1 MVWCEYSSPDRSSDR
16 SRSDRVSR
24 KSGKP
29 PKLKPGVS
37 LLLLAGSLFNV
48 FTTLNVSEVA
58 QAQPTIPSDTP
69 DPSDVRQGNPN
80 EEQFPQ
86 DTPAPNQFENLP
98 VLEETPGTGETLPD
112 AGTGASV
119 FVSNILVEGST
130 IYSDDRLNEVVS
142 GFEGRELTLEELQAA
157 ADAVTQ
163 IYLNDGYITTRAV
176 LVDQEIVEGV
186 VKIQI
191 IEGALA
197 DIQIEGTERLNTKY
211 ISSRIRL
218 GAKTPLRV
226 SDLEDQLRLLRI
238 DPLLASLE
246 ASLRASDKV
255 GQSILVVRLT
265 EAPNW
270 GGSLGIDN
278 YSPESVGGQRSRAEM
293 YYRNLAGNGETLIG
307 SWDRTFVGGADVFRV
322 TYRQPVNARNGT
334 IQFQTTIDRNEI
346 TLPPFDAL
354 DIAGETEGY
363 EISFRQPVIR
373 TPQRELGLSVAY
385 KYQNGQTFAGN
396 VGTQLG
402 TTTGAEP
409 DGTTRVGV
417 FKFGQDFVRRDPQ
430 GAWALQSQFSFGTD
444 FPFDGTTNSGDIPDN
459 HFFSWLGQAQRVQ
472 RINDRN
478 LLILQADLQLATAPL
493 LSSQQFVLG
502 GGQSI
507 RGYSQNLRSGDN
519 GFRFSAENRFTV
531 GRNTAG
537 RTVLQLAPFFDA
549 GVVWQNESNPN
560 TPPDGT
566 FLAGTGLGILWQPTP
581 KLDIRFDWG
590 VPIVSVSDKVKD
602 EFQDHGLYFNVNY
615 RYP

>member
-1 MVWCEYSSPDRSSDR
+1 MVWCENKKNNHKQSVPQN
-16 SRSDRVSR
+16 
-24 KSGKP
+24 
-29 PKLKPGVS
+29 LKHFRNGVAVLLLGGS
-37 LLLLAGSLFNV
+37 LLNV
-48 FTTLNVSEVA
+48 ADFA
-58 QAQPTIPSDTP
+58 QAQPVPSNAP
-69 DPSDVRQGNPN
+69 DPSDIRQGNPN

-86 DTPAPNQFENLP
+86 SVPAPNQFENLP
-98 VLEETPGTGETLPD
+98 GLDSTPEAGEGLPD

-119 FVSNILVEGST
+119 FISRILVEGST
-130 IYSDDRLNEVVS
+130 VYDSDRLQEAVS
-142 GFEGRELTLEELQAA
+142 GFEGRELTLEELQSA

-176 LVDQEIVEGV
+176 LVDQEIVDGV
-186 VKIQI
+186 VTIQI
-191 IEGALA
+191 IEGTLA
-197 DIQIEGTERLNTKY
+197 DIQIEGTERLRPKY

-226 SDLEDQLRLLRI
+226 SELEDQLRLLRV

-255 GQSILVVRLT
+255 GQSVLAVRVT

-270 GGSLGIDN
+270 GGFVGIDN

-293 YYRNLAGNGETLIG
+293 YYRHLAGNGETRIG
-307 SWDRTFVGGADVFRV
+307 GWDRSFVGGSDVFRV

-334 IQFQTTIDRNEI
+334 VQLQTTIDRNEI

-354 DIAGETEGY
+354 DIAGETESY

-373 TPQRELGLSVAY
+373 SPRRELGLSVAY
-385 KYQNGQTFAGN
+385 RYQNGQTF
-396 VGTQLG
+396 VGGVGSQLG

-409 DGTTRVGV
+409 NGTTRVGV
-417 FKFGQDFVRRDPQ
+417 VKFGQDFVRRDPK

-444 FPFDGTTNSGDIPDN
+444 FPFDGTTNSGDIPDT

-502 GGQSI
+502 GGQSV

-531 GRNTAG
+531 GRNDLG
-537 RTVLQLAPFFDA
+537 RTVLQLAPFFDT
-549 GVVWQNESNPN
+549 GVVWKNENNPN
-560 TPPDGT
+560 PVADGT
-566 FLAGTGLGILWQPTP
+566 FLAGAGLGILWQPTP

-590 VPIVSVSDKVKD
+590 VPIVSVNDDVKD

>member
-1 MVWCEYSSPDRSSDR
+1 MVWCENKKNNHKQSVPQN
-16 SRSDRVSR
+16 
-24 KSGKP
+24 
-29 PKLKPGVS
+29 LKHFRNGVAVLLLGGS
-37 LLLLAGSLFNV
+37 LLNV
-48 FTTLNVSEVA
+48 ADFA
-58 QAQPTIPSDTP
+58 QAQPVPSNAP
-69 DPSDVRQGNPN
+69 DPSDIRQGNPN

-86 DTPAPNQFENLP
+86 SVPAPNQFENLP
-98 VLEETPGTGETLPD
+98 GLDSTPEAGEGLPD

-119 FVSNILVEGST
+119 FISRILVEGST
-130 IYSDDRLNEVVS
+130 VYDSDRLQEAVS
-142 GFEGRELTLEELQAA
+142 GFEGRELTLEELQSA

-176 LVDQEIVEGV
+176 LVDQEIVDGV
-186 VKIQI
+186 VTIQI
-191 IEGALA
+191 IEGTLA
-197 DIQIEGTERLNTKY
+197 DIQIEGTERLRPKY

-226 SDLEDQLRLLRI
+226 SELEDQLRLLRV

-255 GQSILVVRLT
+255 GQSVLAVRVT

-270 GGSLGIDN
+270 GGFVGIDN

-307 SWDRTFVGGADVFRV
+307 GWDRSFVGGSDVFRV

-334 IQFQTTIDRNEI
+334 VQLQTTIDRNEI

-354 DIAGETEGY
+354 DIAGETESY
-363 EISFRQPVIR
+363 EISFRQPIIR
-373 TPQRELGLSVAY
+373 SPRRELGLSVAY
-385 KYQNGQTFAGN
+385 RYQNGQTF
-396 VGTQLG
+396 VGGVGSQLG

-417 FKFGQDFVRRDPQ
+417 FKFGQDFVRRDPK

-444 FPFDGTTNSGDIPDN
+444 FPFDGTTNSGDIPDT

-502 GGQSI
+502 GGQSV

-531 GRNTAG
+531 GRNDLG
-537 RTVLQLAPFFDA
+537 RTVLQLAPFFDT
-549 GVVWQNESNPN
+549 GVVWKNENNPN
-560 TPPDGT
+560 PVADGT
-566 FLAGTGLGILWQPTP
+566 FLAGAGLGILWQPTP

-590 VPIVSVSDKVKD
+590 VPIVSVNDDVKD